1 MKLKS
6 NCKVRKIAGESVIV
20 RMGEQN
26 VKMTTIIS
34 LNPTSEWLWEQLQGV
49 EFDAEKVADLLVGE
63 YELGGVNR
71 RPSTVDRQPSVVN
84 IPLWCCAPPP
94 LT

>member
-6 NCKVRKIAGESVIV
+6 DYKVRKIAGESVIV
-20 RMGEQN
+20 RMGQQN

-49 EFDAEKVADLLVGE
+49 EFDAEKVADLLTGE
-63 YELGGVNR
+63 YEVEREVALKDAEAWIA
-71 RPSTVDRQPSVVN
+71 S
-84 IPLWCCAPPP
+84 
-94 LT
+94 LTKADLVSE

>member
-63 YELGGVNR
+63 YEVEREVALKDAEAWIASLAKADLVE
-71 RPSTVDRQPSVVN
+71 
-84 IPLWCCAPPP
+84 
-94 LT
+94 